1 MRNVSCCNH
10 SFLINIYPPFI
21 LLRNIIYRWV
31 EATYRFVSMP
41 ICFIFFFKSSLSN
54 REIIPNKV
62 YASTRIRPREIA
74 SNVTPYLAVDKDI
87 FNLLFFTVGFYSGF
101 SLEDWAVKINS
112 TCIFTVLASALQS
125 ITVKFLNFV
134 RWLTIF
140 SLSN

>member
-21 LLRNIIYRWV
+21 LLRNIIYRLRKRR
-31 EATYRFVSMP
+31 TCYVSMP

-87 FNLLFFTVGFYSGF
+87 FNLLFTVVC
-101 SLEDWAVKINS
+101 ECAIKINL
-112 TCIFTVLASALQS
+112 TCIFTLLFHLVHAL
-125 ITVKFLNFV
+125 
-134 RWLTIF
+134 
-140 SLSN
+140 SLIHI